1 VHQNLIQNLRN
12 NEWQTQLEVENQKV
26 KKLQKEVQNLLLE
39 KTNHIGL
46 VDGDIQ
52 NTIMGE
58 SGRDIKLSPA
68 AENVIPFDIECKNTE
83 SLNVWNALT
92 QAEENTK
99 SNRIP
104 LLVFRRNRSKTYAV
118 IELEKLLDLLYKK

>member
-1 VHQNLIQNLRN
+1 VNTRSRKNKGKR
-12 NEWQTQLEVENQKV
+12 
-26 KKLQKEVQNLLLE
+26 LQKEVQKLLLE
-39 KTNHIGL
+39 KTHKYGL

-68 AENVIPFDIECKNTE
+68 AEKIIPFDIECKNQE
-83 SLNVWNALT
+83 HINIWGAIG

-99 SNRIP
+99 DGRIP
-104 LLVFRRNRSKTYAV
+104 LLIFRKNHSEKYAV
-118 IELEKLLDLLYKK
+118 IKLETLLDLLYSK